1 MKIDSTKPA
10 RKKVALDIRTY
21 NNLNEFSRA
30 NDIKPRALLAALIE
44 TMLGNQ
50 ALEGRVID
58 ITLSKTADEVV
69 DDNAEMILNSC
80 YDRYC
85 RKQSCDTF
93 CKANVM
99 RQWERAKVLL
109 AK

>member
-1 MKIDSTKPA
+1 MKLDSTKPA

-30 NDIKPRALLAALIE
+30 NDIKPRAMLAALIE

-58 ITLSKTADEVV
+58 ITLIKMADEVA
-69 DDNAEMILNSC
+69 DDSAKMIFNNC

-93 CKANVM
+93 CKANVI
-99 RQWERAKVLL
+99 RQWARAKILL